1 MSNTSLTGWG
11 RGAWGDAGWG
21 TPLPV
26 EVTTV
31 GAITASVGSVSVV
44 AKADVTPASQ
54 NITAA
59 VGTPSILAAA
69 IIQTT
74 GVGSTTALGTPY
86 SNRSCH
92 SYNHRCW
99 SNLQYR

>member
-44 AKADVTPASQ
+44 AQADK
-54 NITAA
+54 NK
-59 VGTPSILAAA
+59 L
-69 IIQTT
+69 TT
-74 GVGSTTALGTPY
+74 NKVK
-86 SNRSCH
+86 
-92 SYNHRCW
+92 
-99 SNLQYR
+99 